1 MRTSGW
7 FVVASLLA
15 LGSVQAFA
23 GSHGGGEVRDHRGES
38 SSSSSSSS
46 SHSSGGEVRD
56 HRTGSSSSSSSS
68 VRDHRGGGGD
78 GGVIGYEEDDDTE
91 VDVDSPAGGRVVADR
106 PGPAWTLELGGLFGS
121 FEGPSLTRSG
131 TLSTDGGMYDYGV
144 TGGTPSA
151 GDTGIVGA
159 NVRGTFSAWPHL
171 YLGAE
176 LQLGGVTRSPI
187 HLMSG
192 GENLGIASQAMIGF
206 DGVAGAR
213 LRSGRVELDG
223 EVAGGVRAISTN
235 IEALDTA
242 MQQDGSDGD
251 PPVATEAATTPIVEG
266 RLRAALWL
274 TPHLFVAAQA
284 GVGALDHSDVNLGIA
299 IGTASRA
306 FAEPYTAPL

>member
-1 MRTSGW
+1 MRTSGR

-23 GSHGGGEVRDHRGES
+23 GSHGGGEVRDHRSGS
-38 SSSSSSSS
+38 SSSS
-46 SHSSGGEVRD
+46 SSGGEVRD
-56 HRTGSSSSSSSS
+56 HRSSSSSSS

-78 GGVIGYEEDDDTE
+78 SGGIAYDDDDDTE
-91 VDVDSPAGGRVVADR
+91 VDVDAPAGGRVVADR
-106 PGPAWTLELGGLFGS
+106 PGPAWTFEAGGIAGS
-121 FEGPSLTRSG
+121 FQGPALTRSG
-131 TLSTDGGMYDYGV
+131 TLSTDSGMYAYGV
-144 TGGTPSA
+144 SGGTPTA

-159 NVRGTFSAWPHL
+159 SLRGTVSPWPHL

-192 GENLGIASQAMIGF
+192 GGNLGIASQAMLGI

-213 LRSGRVELDG
+213 VRTGRFEFDG
-223 EVAGGVRAISTN
+223 EVAGGVRAISTD
-235 IEALDTA
+235 IQQLDA
-242 MQQDGSDGD
+242 SEND
-251 PPVATEAATTPIVEG
+251 PVATEAAATPIVEG

-274 TPHLFVAAQA
+274 TPHLFLAAQA
-284 GVGALDHSDVNLGIA
+284 GAGALDHSDVNIGLALGA
-299 IGTASRA
+299 ASRA